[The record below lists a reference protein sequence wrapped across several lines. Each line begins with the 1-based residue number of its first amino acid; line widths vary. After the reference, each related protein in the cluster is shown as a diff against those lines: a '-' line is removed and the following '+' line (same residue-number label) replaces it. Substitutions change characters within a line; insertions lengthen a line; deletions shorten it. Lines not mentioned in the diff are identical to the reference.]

1 MACIENVTNLYQDT
15 NELKNNLLAEDRKI
29 NEIALKNETEIKDIR
44 NQCKQGLEKINQ
56 ITETLNKHT
65 EILTEQSTTI
75 AKVQAITFQN
85 SEKINELC
93 DILFNHESRIKNLEG
108 RVDKIEEILKQ
119 HQNAILNLT
128 GEVNE
133 MKKQMNEVLERIKK
147 IEDRM
152 EKCERVNIQN
162 KADKIIDYLDKM
174 NDNGLYELA
183 NFILELRNMNRPF
196 NLQNVADGVKIIAD
210 KNPN

>member
-1 MACIENVTNLYQDT
+1 MQDEIHKLTKCPDFIITN
-15 NELKNNLLAEDRKI
+15 KS
-29 NEIALKNETEIKDIR
+29 
-44 NQCKQGLEKINQ
+44 CLEK
-56 ITETLNKHT
+56 K
-65 EILTEQSTTI
+65 EILTEEDQEKKDLKLLHQITN
-75 AKVQAITFQN
+75 QTFQP
-85 SEKINELC
+85 SELKKDLTNFVESIKSLNILPIFQLGKIVNIKNNVSQTLY
-93 DILFNHESRIKNLEG
+93 ESRIKSLEG

-119 HQNAILNLT
+119 HQNAILDLT

-183 NFILELRNMNRPF
+183 NFILQLRNMERPF
-196 NLQNVADGVKIIAD
+196 NLDHIMNGIKMILE
-210 KNPN
+210 KNPKQ